1 MAPFIPEDNRKSMGT
16 IFFACGVMLAVSFL
30 ASLLEGI
37 LVSTTV
43 SELEIFKQKHPHLG
57 KIFAYYWEHS
67 ERALAAFLGIDT
79 ATTSTISIFLGA
91 MLIKAC
97 GEASVLPGS
106 IIITSIEFVFTDIL
120 AKMLGIYHRR
130 RLLRWAVYPMR
141 VIVWIMF
148 PISWACSLIVRLFI
162 PRTHGNEDFSDE
174 ALILT
179 AKRGVADGVLTSVE
193 GTMLEQTLTL
203 DDVAVE
209 TIAQKPIFS
218 LDAAKTVAEIFHQYP
233 EIPYGRIPVYEKEP
247 FNFIGIVRRRDLLQA
262 LAADKHQ
269 AIVSEFVREMITIS
283 WDTKIS
289 GALEILLQRFQQ
301 ISLIRGKDG
310 KPIGVL
316 TIEDIFEYILDR
328 DIFEYDDLSNFSRSD
343 FRKGFAKKI
352 STT

>member
-1 MAPFIPEDNRKSMGT
+1 MGM
-16 IFFACGVMLAVSFL
+16 IFLACGVMFTVSFL

-37 LVSTTV
+37 LISTTIA
-43 SELEIFKQKHPHLG
+43 ELEVFKQKYPRQG
-57 KIFAYYWEHS
+57 KLFAHYWEHPD
-67 ERALAAFLGIDT
+67 RALAALLGVDT
-79 ATTSTISIFLGA
+79 ATTSILSIFLGA
-91 MLIKAC
+91 MFIKTW
-97 GEASVLPGS
+97 GETSVLPCS
-106 IIITSIEFVFTDIL
+106 IVITVVEFVFTDIL

-130 RLLRWAVYPMR
+130 HLLRWAVHPMR
-141 VIVWIMF
+141 LIIWIMF
-148 PISWACSLIVRLFI
+148 PISWACSAVVRLFV
-162 PRTHGNEDFSDE
+162 PKAHGNEDFSDE
-174 ALILT
+174 TLILT

-218 LDAAKTVAEIFHQYP
+218 LDAARTVAEVFNQYP

-247 FNFIGIVRRRDLLQA
+247 NHFIGVVRRRDLLQA
-262 LAADKHQ
+262 LAADRHR
-269 AIVSEFVREMITIS
+269 ALVRELVSEMVTIS

-301 ISLIRGKDG
+301 IAIIGGKDG
-310 KPIGVL
+310 EPIGVL

-343 FRKGFAKKI
+343 FRKGMARRV
-352 STT
+352 SSSE